1 MDFVSVD
8 ELIRYCRADDDEE
21 THALMEDLGES
32 AEAYLIDNGAD
43 PMQMGPAELKVWTL
57 CVKALTLHYYD
68 NPGGAEF
75 PPGLRQ
81 LVNRVKLAAAA
92 RRGSNEKED

>member
-21 THALMEDLGES
+21 TRALMEDLGES

-43 PMQMGPAELKVWTL
+43 PMEMGDAGRKVWAL
-57 CVKALTLHYYD
+57 CVKSLTLHYYD

-81 LVNRVKLAAAA
+81 LINRAKLAAAA
-92 RRGSNEKED
+92 RQTNTKEE